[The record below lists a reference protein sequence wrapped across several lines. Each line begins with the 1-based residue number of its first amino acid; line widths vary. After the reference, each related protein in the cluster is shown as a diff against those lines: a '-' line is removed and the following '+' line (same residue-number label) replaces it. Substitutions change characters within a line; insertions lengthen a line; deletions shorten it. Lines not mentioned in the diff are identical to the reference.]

1 MTDILHDKF
10 YTPDATARRCVGQ
23 LWRQVGIRADD
34 LFIEPSAGAGAFC
47 RHLPAER
54 TIALD
59 IAPEADG
66 ILTADF
72 LQFVPPAHHG
82 RRIVIG
88 NPPFGRNGALARAF
102 LRHATAF
109 ADVIVFILPASFAKV
124 SMQRGIDR
132 HFHLVHQTQLGAA
145 SFETCEGLRKV
156 RTVLQIWEKRG
167 HPRAEDVCL
176 QAAQE
181 DFEFVRDIRQADLVV
196 RRVGVRAGAVL
207 DVPPLSDGGALP
219 SGYSASSN
227 YYLKSKGCDP
237 ATLARRLQALDLA
250 AVAAAAV
257 CPSLSK
263 QELVGAYAEMHTRTA
278 TENDAV
284 LPAPTDVNAVAYAPA
299 CRLSAMQ
306 AHAQAGSDKLR
317 GLEQEA
323 LTIQHCTSRRGAASP
338 QASCRA
344 GQSPGIFMRVRRTR
358 HWQAI
363 RQLNHPALRP
373 GARQGVAPRPPDRP
387 CARSS
392 ASVG

>member
-23 LWRQVGIRADD
+23 LWRQVGIRAND

-72 LQFVPPAHHG
+72 LHFVPPAHAG

-88 NPPFGRNGALARAF
+88 NPPFGRNGVLARAF

-109 ADVIVFILPASFAKV
+109 ADIIVFILPASFAKI

-132 HFHLVHQTQLGAA
+132 SFHLAHQTQLGAA
-145 SFETCEGLRKV
+145 AFETCEGIRKV
-156 RTVLQIWEKRG
+156 RTVLQIWEKRD
-167 HPRAEDVCL
+167 HPRAEDACL

-181 DFEFVRDIRQADLVV
+181 DFEFVRDIKQADLVV
-196 RRVGVRAGAVL
+196 RRVGVRAGTVL
-207 DVPPLSDGGALP
+207 DIPPLTEGGALP
-219 SGYSASSN
+219 SGYSSSSN

-237 ATLARRLQALDLA
+237 VTLARRLQSMDLA
-250 AVAAAAV
+250 TVAASAV

-263 QELVGAYAEMHTRTA
+263 QELVDAYAEMQTRTA
-278 TENDAV
+278 LEMDAV
-284 LPAPTDVNAVAYAPA
+284 PPPPIGVSTIADSPA
-299 CRLSAMQ
+299 CRLSSIQERAP
-306 AHAQAGSDKLR
+306 AGSGKLR
-317 GLEQEA
+317 ELEQEA
-323 LTIQHCTSRRGAASP
+323 LTLQHDQSSRGVAP
-338 QASCRA
+338 LQASWRA
-344 GQSPGIFMRVRRTR
+344 RQLPRSLMTACRTR
-358 HWQAI
+358 QRRAT
-363 RQLNHPALRP
+363 RQKNDPALRP
-373 GARQGVAPRPPDRP
+373 GARQGIAPRPPDRP
-387 CARSS
+387 CARSA

>member
-1 MTDILHDKF
+1 MTDILHDKL

-23 LWRQVGIRADD
+23 LWRHVGTRADD

-72 LQFVPPAHHG
+72 LHFVPPAHAG

-88 NPPFGRNGALARAF
+88 NSPFGRNGSLARAF

-109 ADVIVFILPASFAKV
+109 ADVIVFILPASFAKAG
-124 SMQRGIDR
+124 MQRGIDR

-156 RTVLQIWEKRG
+156 RTVLQIWEKRD
-167 HPRAEDVCL
+167 HPRAEDACL

-207 DVPPLSDGGALP
+207 DIPPLSDGGALP

-263 QELVGAYAEMHTRTA
+263 QELIGAYAEQHTRTA
-278 TENDAV
+278 IETDTV
-284 LPAPTDVNAVAYAPA
+284 VPPPTGGNAVADALP
-299 CRLSAMQ
+299 CRLSTMQ
-306 AHAQAGSDKLR
+306 AQAGSDKLR
-317 GLEQEA
+317 GLDQEA
-323 LTIQHCTSRRGAASP
+323 RAIQRCTSRRSYAFP
-338 QASCRA
+338 QASCHA
-344 GQSPGIFMRVRRTR
+344 GRSPGIFMRVRRAR
-358 HWQAI
+358 HWGAT
-363 RQLNHPALRP
+363 RQLDHPALRP
-373 GARQGVAPRPPDRP
+373 GARGVAPRPPDTP

-392 ASVG
+392 VSVG

>member
-1 MTDILHDKF
+1 MTDITLDKF
-10 YTPDATARRCVGQ
+10 YTPDATARRCIGQ
-23 LWRQVGIRADD
+23 LWRQMGMRADD

-59 IAPEADG
+59 IAPDADG
-66 ILTADF
+66 ILTGNFLDF
-72 LQFVPPAHHG
+72 EPPVHEG

-109 ADVIVFILPASFAKV
+109 ADVIVFILPASFAKP

-132 HFHLVHQTQLGAA
+132 HFHLVHQTHLGAA
-145 SFETCEGLRKV
+145 AFETCEGLRKV
-156 RTVLQIWEKRG
+156 RTVLQIWERHD

-176 QAAQE
+176 QATQE
-181 DFEFVRDIRQADLVV
+181 HFEFVRDIEQADLVV
-196 RRVGVRAGAVL
+196 RRVGVRAGEVL
-207 DVPPLSDGGALP
+207 DIPPLSDGGALP
-219 SGYSASSN
+219 PGYSASSN

-250 AVAAAAV
+250 AAAAAAV

-263 QELVGAYAEMHTRTA
+263 QELVDAYTEKHTRTA
-278 TENDAV
+278 MENDAG
-284 LPAPTDVNAVAYAPA
+284 LPPPTGVSAVADAPA
-299 CRLSAMQ
+299 CRLCAMQ

-323 LTIQHCTSRRGAASP
+323 RTIRHCTSRRGAASP

-344 GQSPGIFMRVRRTR
+344 KQLRGIVTRVRRTR
-358 HWQAI
+358 HWGAT
-363 RQLNHPALRP
+363 RQLNRPALRP
-373 GARQGVAPRPPDRP
+373 GARRGVAPRPPDRP

>member
-1 MTDILHDKF
+1 MTDIPHDKY

-23 LWRQVGIRADD
+23 LWRQTGIRADD

-59 IAPEADG
+59 IAPEAEG

-72 LQFVPPAHHG
+72 LQFVPPAHDG

-88 NPPFGRNGALARAF
+88 NPPFGRNGALALAF
-102 LRHATAF
+102 LRHAAAF
-109 ADVIVFILPASFAKV
+109 ADVIAFILPASFAKA
-124 SMQRGIDR
+124 SMQRSIDR

-145 SFETCEGLRKV
+145 SFETCEGVRKV
-156 RTVLQIWEKRG
+156 RTVLQIWEKRD
-167 HPRAEDVCL
+167 HPRAEDACL

-181 DFEFVRDIRQADLVV
+181 DFEFVRDISQADLVM
-196 RRVGVRAGAVL
+196 RRVGARAGAL
-207 DVPPLSDGGALP
+207 LEIPPLSGSGTLP

-227 YYLKSKGCDP
+227 YYLKSKGGDP
-237 ATLARRLQALDLA
+237 ATLAHRLRALDLA

-278 TENDAV
+278 AENDAV
-284 LPAPTDVNAVAYAPA
+284 VLPPMDVRAVADAPA
-299 CRLSAMQ
+299 CRPSAVQ
-306 AHAQAGSDKLR
+306 AQAPAHAGSDKMHC
-317 GLEQEA
+317 LEP
-323 LTIQHCTSRRGAASP
+323 AARSP
-338 QASCRA
+338 RAPCRA
-344 GQSPGIFMRVRRTR
+344 RQSFGVFMRVRHARRWRADSRFT
-358 HWQAI
+358 
-363 RQLNHPALRP
+363 HPALRP
-373 GARQGVAPRPPDRP
+373 GARQGVAPRPPDRTS
-387 CARSS
+387 ARSF

>member
-1 MTDILHDKF
+1 M
-10 YTPDATARRCVGQ
+10 
-23 LWRQVGIRADD
+23 
-34 LFIEPSAGAGAFC
+34 
-47 RHLPAER
+47 
-54 TIALD
+54 
-59 IAPEADG
+59 
-66 ILTADF
+66 
-72 LQFVPPAHHG
+72 
-82 RRIVIG
+82 IG

-109 ADVIVFILPASFAKV
+109 ADVIVFILPASFAKA
-124 SMQRGIDR
+124 SMQRSIDR

-156 RTVLQIWEKRG
+156 RTVLQIWEKRD
-167 HPRAEDVCL
+167 HPRAEDACL

-219 SGYSASSN
+219 PGYSASSN

-250 AVAAAAV
+250 SVAAAAV

-263 QELVGAYAEMHTRTA
+263 QELVGAYTEMHTRNA
-278 TENDAV
+278 MENNAV
-284 LPAPTDVNAVAYAPA
+284 LPPPTGVSAVADAPA
-299 CRLSAMQ
+299 CRPLAVKAQ
-306 AHAQAGSDKLR
+306 AQAGSDKVR
-317 GLEQEA
+317 CLEQEA
-323 LTIQHCTSRRGAASP
+323 QTIQHCTSRRVPASA

-344 GQSPGIFMRVRRTR
+344 RQSSGIVMRVRRTR
-358 HWQAI
+358 HWRATS
-363 RQLNHPALRP
+363 QLNYPALRP

-387 CARSS
+387 CARSF